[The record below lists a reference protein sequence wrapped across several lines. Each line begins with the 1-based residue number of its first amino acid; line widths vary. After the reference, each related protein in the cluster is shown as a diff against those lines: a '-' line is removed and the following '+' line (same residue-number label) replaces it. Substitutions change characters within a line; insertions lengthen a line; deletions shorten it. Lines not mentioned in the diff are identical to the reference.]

1 MSPFHSM
8 PRAAQVH
15 EVWGLVAPPGL
26 TGVREHGSN
35 LTNPSL
41 SRCALNGTKD
51 KQKPT
56 LVFT

>member
-26 TGVREHGSN
+26 TGVREHGS
-35 LTNPSL
+35 
-41 SRCALNGTKD
+41 
-51 KQKPT
+51 T
-56 LVFT
+56 LQTPLYLDVL